1 MSMTNKIKEHIGF
14 HYLLTKNN
22 VVHLGSFEIEYIPQ
36 GVLSKI
42 KDKSIR
48 NKTFKQNNFLEY
60 MIAGNTLLAYTN

>member
-1 MSMTNKIKEHIGF
+1 MSMTDKTKEHIGF

-22 VVHLGSFEIEYIPQ
+22 VVYLGSFETEYIPQ

-48 NKTFKQNNFLEY
+48 N
-60 MIAGNTLLAYTN
+60 NTTTLSRTTS